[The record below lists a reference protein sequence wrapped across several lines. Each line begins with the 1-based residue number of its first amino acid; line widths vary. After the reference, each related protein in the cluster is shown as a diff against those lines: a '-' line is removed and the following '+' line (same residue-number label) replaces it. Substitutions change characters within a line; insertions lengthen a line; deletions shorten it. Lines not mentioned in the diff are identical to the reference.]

1 VQTKSNVVTVE
12 LRYQNGESERL
23 KPIDGFALAEIT
35 PAHYKRGTR
44 LAAAVALNRA
54 GKAIYTQHEQP
65 NSIGVYPCQTPTN
78 LGHGV
83 KACR

>member
-1 VQTKSNVVTVE
+1 MPRLLPLVLVILVV
-12 LRYQNGESERL
+12 
-23 KPIDGFALAEIT
+23 PALTEIT

-44 LAAAVALNRA
+44 LAAAVALNRN

-65 NSIGVYPCQTPTN
+65 NSVGVYPCQTPTN